1 MNTNTQ
7 CSVIDYESIFN
18 QLIRHDATELSE
30 SKTLKVLY
38 NDKESGKN
46 YEKLALQ
53 LSKGVFLNQKGKLNS
68 DIRNKMFIVC
78 DKRKQLFQINAISL
92 SENFISIFDTDS
104 ELRNENSWSYTNFCN
119 IED

>member
-1 MNTNTQ
+1 MNPIVIRVKQSQCKDAKVSLSEDKKYLILLGGALPNIVEDRKVFMNTNTQ
-7 CSVIDYESIFN
+7 CSVIEYDSIFN

-53 LSKGVFLNQKGKLNS
+53 LAKGVFL
-68 DIRNKMFIVC
+68 R
-78 DKRKQLFQINAISL
+78 
-92 SENFISIFDTDS
+92 
-104 ELRNENSWSYTNFCN
+104 
-119 IED
+119 